1 MCVSQWEKERSKK
14 QKENKIRN
22 VFSYSFSFTFQQTHS
37 HTHSLLL
44 WLPRSSSS
52 GSCTASYE
60 CALFLRKSHFL
71 FGNWS
76 GLPLPPPLQQLLS
89 PMGKKRVSLTKWKK
103 DRKRERK
110 TFKHYRTLLLQTGAT
125 TATVSADQR
134 RPFVVYWLS
143 LFLFLF
149 HSHFLSF
156 SLFLFKVWRPH
167 KTARLCTGRLAHRF
181 LLERER
187 DKE

>member
-1 MCVSQWEKERSKK
+1 MIAQKQQQWQLYSIICVCFIFKEKPFSVRKLKRPTVAAATAAAVVANGEKKSQFDKMEKR
-14 QKENKIRN
+14 QKTREKN
-22 VFSYSFSFTFQQTHS
+22 FQTLPNTTSANWRHNGDS
-37 HTHSLLL
+37 VCRPASAVCCLL
-44 WLPRSSSS
+44 
-52 GSCTASYE
+52 A
-60 CALFLRKSHFL
+60 
-71 FGNWS
+71 
-76 GLPLPPPLQQLLS
+76 
-89 PMGKKRVSLTKWKK
+89 
-103 DRKRERK
+103 
-110 TFKHYRTLLLQTGAT
+110 
-125 TATVSADQR
+125 
-134 RPFVVYWLS
+134 LS